1 MKSKSIKK
9 YPLNFIH
16 SDMLGCATHK
26 LKNNPIVLTVIS
38 RFVLLVAGYN
48 VLIINFDAII
58 VQNNQCLERGQTVC
72 AV

>member
-1 MKSKSIKK
+1 
-9 YPLNFIH
+9 
-16 SDMLGCATHK
+16 MLGCATHK
-26 LKNNPIVLTVIS
+26 LKNNPLVLTVIS